1 MNKKRI
7 LIFGAGGFMGTYLS
21 DHLLNNGYEVVA
33 SDYHGIGKEYYDSK
47 RVQYYDVDISKE
59 EEFKKLPECA
69 FDAVVHLAATQP
81 ANVSEKTYDPKNYIT
96 VNVIGTLNILNYC
109 RKNNCGRIVYA
120 TSHRNTQGMWER
132 KNVISEEDGRSIKY
146 TGQYSMF
153 SISETAAQD
162 CVLHYQAEYGLK
174 GIILRLP
181 PVYGYGPHTEIFM
194 NGKPIKTGF
203 QIFIDNSKE
212 CKPLVI
218 WGDANKGR
226 DIVYVKD
233 VIDAFHKAIENP
245 DATGLYNISSGYK
258 LTLQEEAEVI
268 ADLFWG
274 DDTKPIIENAPE
286 KPNNIDE
293 FVYDISKAEREL
305 GWKPKYDFRTMLID
319 IAKEGQ
325 DKRFSFL
332 VDKRHKMFEDDK

>member
-1 MNKKRI
+1 MKKI

-21 DHLLNNGYEVVA
+21 DYLSSQGYEVYA
-33 SDYHGIGKEYYDSK
+33 SDYKGIGKPFFESK
-47 RVQYYDVDISKE
+47 SIPYYDVNIAKN
-59 EEFKKLPECA
+59 EEFSKLPSIT
-69 FDAVVHLAATQP
+69 FDAIVHLAATQP
-81 ANVSEKTYDPKNYIT
+81 ANVSEKKYSAQNYIE
-96 VNVIGTLNILNYC
+96 VNVVGTLNILDYARRNGV
-109 RKNNCGRIVYA
+109 GRVIYA
-120 TSHRNTQGMWER
+120 TSHRNTQGMWH
-132 KNVISEEDGRSIKY
+132 KKSVISEEDGRSIKY

-162 CVLHYQAEYGLK
+162 CVLHYDAEYGLR

-203 QIFIDNSKE
+203 QIFIDNAKE
-212 CKPLVI
+212 CKPLTI
-218 WGDANKGR
+218 WGDGEKGR

-233 VIDAFHKAIENP
+233 VIDAFHKAIEVEN
-245 DATGLYNISSGYK
+245 AQGLYNISSGNK
-258 LTLQEEAEVI
+258 LTLREEAEI
-268 ADLFWG
+268 IGELFWG
-274 DDTKPIIENAPE
+274 NDGKPVIEVDPT

-305 GWKPKYDFRTMLID
+305 GWKPKYDFRSMLID

-325 DKRFSFL
+325 DKRYSFL
-332 VDKRHKMFEDDK
+332 LEKRHKMFEQDKQF